1 MQEREALRNTNNQ
14 LAADKR
20 MVEEQLVLAHCFDK
34 TPNDPLLG
42 SIRQCALFMLCYCY
56 MIVAHYRGPQMRLSP

>member
-20 MVEEQLVLAHCFDK
+20 MVEEQLVIANCFDK
-34 TPNDPLLG
+34 TPNDAPARFHNAIC
-42 SIRQCALFMLCYCY
+42 SIMFCYCY